1 MRRTTARRPANT
13 HQGYTKT
20 VTSFLGPTGDI
31 SPGGASSPSSSLLQS
46 AVRISDPPLAAH
58 ALTCRGRF
66 TPATLHNIFPPAQL
80 LPSFSR
86 RVGLGSSAPAA
97 HPAARHQAEH
107 LVSARRGC
115 GQEVLAQRAATAH
128 LAARRLVAKRPAAF
142 RRTAARRPVG
152 AVPSAQ
158 QFAAERPAAE
168 DPVVRRPGSTPCGC
182 ASRGPTACRLRL
194 GGSCP
199 SAPRLRILRP
209 GGLRPNALRPSF
221 PRPGILRLSALW
233 CVSHG

>member
-1 MRRTTARRPANT
+1 MP
-13 HQGYTKT
+13 
-20 VTSFLGPTGDI
+20 FF
-31 SPGGASSPSSSLLQS
+31 SLLQS
-46 AVRISDPPLAAH
+46 AVRISDPSPLPACSN
-58 ALTCRGRF
+58 LPGSRF
-66 TPATLHNIFPPAQL
+66 TPAALHNPFPSRRSF
-80 LPSFSR
+80 LPSSSR

-115 GQEVLAQRAATAH
+115 GQEVLAQRVATAH